1 MMSSQKHKQHEPE
14 DEVLLSQAEGYY
26 AALSFYL
33 RTKGKKILGVY
44 PPDAM
49 SYTGFCMWVAQ
60 LNAEELQRLK
70 ALFYD
75 RWNFVSNSGVDRAL
89 FIIFDK
95 WEVFRRGQENKVR
108 PQSK

>member
-1 MMSSQKHKQHEPE
+1 MSFQKHKQSDPE
-14 DEVLLSQAEGYY
+14 TEVLLSEAEGYY
-26 AALSFYL
+26 SILAFYL
-33 RTKGKKILGVY
+33 RTKGKKILGVDA
-44 PPDAM
+44 PDTI

-75 RWNFVSNSGVDRAL
+75 RWNFVSNSVVDRTL

-95 WEVFRRGQENKVR
+95 WEVFRRDQENKFR